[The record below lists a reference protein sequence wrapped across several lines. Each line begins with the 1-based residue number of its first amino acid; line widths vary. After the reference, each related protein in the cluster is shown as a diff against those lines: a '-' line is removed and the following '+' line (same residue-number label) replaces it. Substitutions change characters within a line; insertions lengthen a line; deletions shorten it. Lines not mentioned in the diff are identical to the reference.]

1 MWIQTKKQEI
11 KRIINGKV
19 HYFFLF
25 WSCVILIYHKDKK
38 IKNTSGKL
46 PVVFLIYIKVKIWVK
61 VSMFQCRY
69 GISQALANNVTV
81 WTGREVW
88 LHRAAAG
95 HTQRTGWSV
104 HFSYKLAQLPTGL
117 FLYFRNITTV
127 SHSENN
133 VLFFWFTALY
143 TLPPLPL
150 SIHSTALPTT
160 AALSP
165 ITLVKL
171 RRRFILLIVFLQTA
185 TKKYLRFDSNKK
197 SVSSTSYLPSSHLS
211 HSSCIHSL
219 QTSVLCG
226 VFFFGAFLSHCDI
239 LCFCLCQTKGSS

>member
-1 MWIQTKKQEI
+1 MWIQTKKQEM

-25 WSCVILIYHKDKK
+25 WSCIIILIYHQDTK

-46 PVVFLIYIKVKIWVK
+46 PVVFLIYKSKNLSESK
-61 VSMFQCRY
+61 YVSVY

-95 HTQRTGWSV
+95 HTQWTGWSV

-150 SIHSTALPTT
+150 SIPSTALPTT
-160 AALSP
+160 AALAHHP
-165 ITLVKL
+165 
-171 RRRFILLIVFLQTA
+171 
-185 TKKYLRFDSNKK
+185 
-197 SVSSTSYLPSSHLS
+197 
-211 HSSCIHSL
+211 C
-219 QTSVLCG
+219 
-226 VFFFGAFLSHCDI
+226 
-239 LCFCLCQTKGSS
+239 

>member
-25 WSCVILIYHKDKK
+25 WSCIIILIYHQDTK

-117 FLYFRNITTV
+117 FLYFRNIQKTMFYF
-127 SHSENN
+127 SDS
-133 VLFFWFTALY
+133 LLY
-143 TLPPLPL
+143 T
-150 SIHSTALPTT
+150 
-160 AALSP
+160 
-165 ITLVKL
+165 
-171 RRRFILLIVFLQTA
+171 RCR
-185 TKKYLRFDSNKK
+185 
-197 SVSSTSYLPSSHLS
+197 
-211 HSSCIHSL
+211 HSL
-219 QTSVLCG
+219 SQTTPQ
-226 VFFFGAFLSHCDI
+226 LSQP
-239 LCFCLCQTKGSS
+239 LLLSRPSPLLS